1 MKYKTFTSNS
11 IVAYYFWGPI
21 VLFLP
26 IFLLFCLGASSSG
39 FIDNLTS
46 FSFVFVG
53 YLHIALTAFLINYN
67 YFLVVTV
74 DSEGIKNRNI
84 KLKWDEIQHIDMVA
98 YELFKYKII
107 PTVEIDS
114 LCISKEPIKPSRFG
128 SSKCIM
134 LEINKKNL
142 AVLKKYS
149 NGQSRILEEYISSLN
164 PSK

>member
-11 IVAYYFWGPI
+11 IVAYNFWGPI
-21 VLFLP
+21 IVILP
-26 IFLLFCLGASSSG
+26 IFLLVCLGASSSG

-53 YLHIALTAFLINYN
+53 YLFIALTAFLINYN